1 MTHQRNTRISS
12 QSNYIYKQNTKK
24 SLSFPTSM
32 THAQNVADDTRKSI
46 RFFSRHRFR
55 ELDLGSHHTWLPS
68 FHFSG
73 EFRWPCACIPPTHHL
88 DFHKSKMDQPRGT
101 EPIKKPWK
109 SANEPAYRE
118 AVGGLVPR

>member
-12 QSNYIYKQNTKK
+12 QYKQNTKK

-46 RFFSRHRFR
+46 RFFPAIASENLTLARIT
-55 ELDLGSHHTWLPS
+55 LGFLPS
-68 FHFSG
+68 TFPGNSVGHVPAFH
-73 EFRWPCACIPPTHHL
+73 PLITL